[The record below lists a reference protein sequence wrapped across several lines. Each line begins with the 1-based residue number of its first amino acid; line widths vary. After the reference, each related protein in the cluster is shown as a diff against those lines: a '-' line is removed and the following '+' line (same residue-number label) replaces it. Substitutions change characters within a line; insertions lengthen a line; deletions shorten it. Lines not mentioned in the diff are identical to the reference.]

1 MERSR
6 LLKHMIWLIS
16 FLKRRMIISR
26 DDCPEEERI
35 PNYLIRTLDF
45 SPYVGIINNTSIA
58 YTLWDENYY
67 AKVG

>member
-1 MERSR
+1 
-6 LLKHMIWLIS
+6 
-16 FLKRRMIISR
+16 MIISR